1 MSSTP
6 HVALPP
12 FPFDNSFVRE
22 LPDFAIPWQ
31 PDPVPAPKLVY
42 LNHELAAE
50 LNLPLAMLDE
60 ATCAVLFTGQRL
72 PAEAEPV
79 AQAYAGH
86 QFGGFAPMLGDGRAL
101 LWGEVIDRHGCRR
114 DLMFKGSGPTPFS
127 RGGDG
132 KAALWAMLKEVLY
145 GEALHV
151 LGIPTTRTL
160 AVATTG
166 EWVMR
171 TQRHPGAIL
180 TRVAASHLR
189 VGTFAFFAARGERE
203 KLERLTRYALARHY
217 PERIDD
223 AAPPALA
230 LLEAV
235 VERQANLVAQWMA
248 VGFIHG
254 VMNTDNMTISG
265 ETIDFGPCAFL
276 EPFDPQTVFSAIDRF
291 GRYAYREQPRIAQ
304 WNLARFAEALLPL
317 LDPDPHTAV
326 TLANRVLERFP
337 ALYEAAWLAAMRRKL
352 GLTPDGDAETIAY
365 DRALVSDWLE
375 LLAQHT
381 ADFTAAFR
389 ALARTCAGDPAPLR
403 ALVPDPAL
411 PRWLERW
418 QHRVGL
424 APGQL
429 NHALAERLAEA
440 NPWLIPRN
448 EAVTAALSAAEA
460 GDLAP
465 FERLLSA
472 IQAPFRENPAYAD
485 LARPSSPAFLAQFRT
500 TCGT

>member
-1 MSSTP
+1 MPSTP

-12 FPFDNSFVRE
+12 FPFDNTFVRE

-31 PDPVPAPKLVY
+31 PDPVPDPKLVY

-50 LNLPLAMLDE
+50 LDLPLAMLDE
-60 ATCAVLFTGQRL
+60 ATCAALFTGQQL

-86 QFGGFAPMLGDGRAL
+86 QFGGFAPVLGDGRAL
-101 LWGEVIDRHGCRR
+101 LWGEVVDRYGNRR

-132 KAALWAMLKEVLY
+132 KGALGAMLKEALY
-145 GEALHV
+145 GEALHA
-151 LGIPTTRTL
+151 LGIPTTRAL

-166 EWVMR
+166 EWVVR
-171 TQRHPGAIL
+171 THRHPGAIL

-217 PERIDD
+217 PERETDT
-223 AAPPALA
+223 APPALA

-235 VERQANLVAQWMA
+235 AEQHAHLVAQWMA

-265 ETIDFGPCAFL
+265 ESIDFGPCAFL
-276 EPFDPQTVFSAIDRF
+276 EPFDPQTVFSSIDRF

-304 WNLARFAEALLPL
+304 WNLARLAEALLPL

-352 GLTPDGDAETIAY
+352 GLTPDGDARTIAH
-365 DRALVSDWLE
+365 DRALISDWLD
-375 LLAQHT
+375 LLATHA

-389 ALARTCAGDPAPLR
+389 ALARYSAGDDASLR
-403 ALVPDPAL
+403 ALIPDSEL
-411 PRWLERW
+411 SRWLERW

-424 APGQL
+424 MPGQPSSTF
-429 NHALAERLAEA
+429 ADRLAQA

-465 FERLLSA
+465 FERLLGA
-472 IQAPFRENPAYAD
+472 IQDPFRENPAYAD
-485 LARPSSPAFLAQFRT
+485 LARPSSPEFLAQFRT